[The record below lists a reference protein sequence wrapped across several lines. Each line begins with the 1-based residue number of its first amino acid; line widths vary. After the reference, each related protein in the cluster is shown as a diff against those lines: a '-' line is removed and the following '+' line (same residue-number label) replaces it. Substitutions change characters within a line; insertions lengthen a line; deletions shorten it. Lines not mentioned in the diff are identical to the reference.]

1 MRIAPLTLLLCLAP
15 LGARTPQPARKPDP
29 GAESAR
35 KAFADSLDAVDSAW
49 FGKAYQGVTSVQL
62 QGTLAVAVSGD
73 AVKVKAAQLSQ
84 GAVKVHSQGGNVRLK
99 VDSTYFANGDYRTE
113 LAGDFGN
120 LLATRRGDRGFIYSK
135 DQNAYTTRVDAPPS
149 DAPLTFMAWF
159 RQVLNEIRGVYID
172 APTFKAS
179 TAGDKLVF
187 DAPTKSWDAKKR
199 EQSLDDSLGFWKRGH
214 LEVALNKETRQP
226 TVMDFH
232 NEEQGI
238 RTRMDFLVGKDG
250 KVQAVSIANS
260 SRGFEGPGSIRVGY
274 GGDGLIHSLQGELSS
289 GGKRITFDLTL
300 AWSKDRQPASL
311 LTVPPAGAKKRGRE
325 ELETGLMVSLAGRIL
340 DLQRSGL
347 NLRSVTLAPK

>member
-1 MRIAPLTLLLCLAP
+1 MKLAPLSLLLCLS
-15 LGARTPQPARKPDP
+15 LPAAQGPAKKADA
-29 GAESAR
+29 GTENAR
-35 KAFADSLDAVDSAW
+35 KAFTESLDAVDGAW
-49 FGKAYQGVTSVQL
+49 FGKAYQGISAVQL
-62 QGTLAVAVSGD
+62 QGSLSISMSGE
-73 AVKVKAAQLSQ
+73 AVKAKADQLSQ
-84 GAVKVHSQGGNVRLK
+84 GAVKVHSQGGNVALK

-113 LAGDFGN
+113 LSGDFGN
-120 LLATRRGDRGFIYSK
+120 VLATRRGDRGFIYSK
-135 DQNAYTTRVDAPPS
+135 EQNAYTTRVDAPPA
-149 DAPLTFMAWF
+149 DAPLTFAAWF
-159 RQVLNEIRGVYID
+159 RQVLNEIRGVYVD

-179 TAGDKLVF
+179 TAGERLVF

-226 TVMDFH
+226 SQMEFR

-238 RTRMDFLVGKDG
+238 HTRMDFMAGKDG
-250 KVQAVSIANS
+250 KVQGVSIANS
-260 SRGFEGPGSIRVGY
+260 SRGFEGPGFLRVGY

-300 AWSKDRQPASL
+300 TWSKDKATASV

-325 ELETGLMVSLAGRIL
+325 ELETGLMVALAGKIL

-347 NLRSVTLAPK
+347 NLRSVTLAPR